1 MSRAWGSRPSWSRRS
16 SPACAALKAAS
27 TTIFLVDQNAR
38 AALAVADRAYVLET
52 GRVVLSGSGA
62 ELIEDE
68 QVKEAYLGL

>member
-1 MSRAWGSRPSWSRRS
+1 MGLAPKLVEEIF
-16 SPACAALKAAS
+16 ACVRALKSAS

-62 ELIEDE
+62 
-68 QVKEAYLGL
+68 ACSRMNR